1 MNNINLISAEVVA
14 DSLNQYG
21 ERLTT
26 FKLVFPRYI
35 LAELNTH
42 RLFSKNSASSR
53 AIPFKKMVKQ
63 VMETPFIPM
72 AWQKNHPGMQGTEY
86 LDRTDKYNLVSFMLV
101 LNDTLNNL
109 DKDSKEYEKLKKE
122 HDEKLE
128 IIKTILL
135 PYAQIV
141 KTLDE
146 WWLFARDKAV
156 ETASILY
163 VFGVTKQLCNRLL
176 EPFLY
181 HTVLL
186 TATEYDN
193 FFKLRCS
200 KYKLPKDCYT
210 VFGGDFYEKEFK
222 SIKNMNESINSY
234 INNPSKAKQIIKDFN
249 LLSDLGRLRINKGQA
264 DIHIMDL
271 AEKMWDVMNDSIP
284 KQLKIG
290 EWHIPFGDDID
301 EVVLFDVLLNLPIP
315 EGEIIDP
322 IFDYTINEAMLK
334 IATARCA
341 RISYQTLGDNPVID
355 YAKDIKLFD
364 DLLTSGHMSPFE
376 HCAVVMDEDDYFS
389 HVKGVQYS
397 DIIDQDLYGWSR
409 NFKGFK
415 QYRELLDDKY

>member
-1 MNNINLISAEVVA
+1 MQNTNLISAEVVA

-26 FKLVFPRYI
+26 LKLVFPRYI

-53 AIPFKKMVKQ
+53 AIPFKKMVAQ
-63 VMETPFIPM
+63 VMETPFIPI

-86 LDRTDKYNLVSFMLV
+86 LSKTDTFNLMGFMIALG
-101 LNDTLNNL
+101 DTIL
-109 DKDSKEYEKLKKE
+109 KVGEDSKDYAKLKKE
-122 HDEKLE
+122 YDEKLE
-128 IIKTILL
+128 IINSILR
-135 PYAQIV
+135 PYS
-141 KTLDE
+141 KLRMTLDE

-163 VFGVTKQLCNRLL
+163 VFGVTKQMCNRIL

-186 TATEYDN
+186 TASHFEN
-193 FFKLRCS
+193 FFNLRCPQYDMGYLGTHKS
-200 KYKLPKDCYT
+200 WKDVVKNERKAYKSG
-210 VFGGDFYEKEFK
+210 VSFGYDESNSLITRLFY
-222 SIKNMNESINSY
+222 
-234 INNPSKAKQIIKDFN
+234 
-249 LLSDLGRLRINKGQA
+249 NKGQA

-271 AEKMWDVMNDSIP
+271 AEKMWDAMNDNKP
-284 KQLKIG
+284 KQLEIG
-290 EWHIPFGDDID
+290 QWHIPYGDNID
-301 EVVLFDVLLNLPIP
+301 EVILFDTLRDLPILD
-315 EGEIIDP
+315 GEIGNP
-322 IFDYTINEAMLK
+322 ISDTDIEKAKLK

-355 YAKDIKLFD
+355 YEKDIKLFD
-364 DLLTSGHMSPFE
+364 DLLTSGHWSPFE
-376 HCAVVMDEDDYFS
+376 HCAQVMDGDDYFS
-389 HVKGVQYS
+389 HVKGLMKLDDMS
-397 DIIDQDLYGWSR
+397 IDDEYAYVSNRVTNPNVFGWSR

>member
-26 FKLVFPRYI
+26 LKLVFPRYI

-86 LDRTDKYNLVSFMLV
+86 LSKTDEFNLEEFMIV
-101 LNDTLNNL
+101 LGNTIRATDNTS
-109 DKDSKEYEKLKKE
+109 KDYQKLKKE
-122 HDEKLE
+122 YEEKLE
-128 IIKTILL
+128 IIKTILK
-135 PYAQIV
+135 PYIHMT

-156 ETASILY
+156 ETASIMY
-163 VFGVTKQLCNRLL
+163 VFGVTKQACNRIL

-186 TATEYDN
+186 TASHFEN
-193 FFKLRCS
+193 FFNLRCPQYDMGYLGTHKS
-200 KYKLPKDCYT
+200 WKDVVKNERKAYKSG
-210 VFGGDFYEKEFK
+210 VSFGYDESNSLLTRLFY
-222 SIKNMNESINSY
+222 
-234 INNPSKAKQIIKDFN
+234 
-249 LLSDLGRLRINKGQA
+249 NKGQA

-271 AEKMWDVMNDSIP
+271 AEKMWDVMNDSKP
-284 KQLKIG
+284 KQLEIG
-290 EWHIPFGDDID
+290 EWHLPFSEDGVGLKIK
-301 EVVLFDVLLNLPIP
+301 
-315 EGEIIDP
+315 
-322 IFDYTINEAMLK
+322 TRLK

-355 YAKDIKLFD
+355 YEKDIKLFD

-376 HCAVVMDEDDYFS
+376 HCAVVMDEDDYFN
-389 HVKGVQYS
+389 HINGVETVER
-397 DIIDQDLYGWSR
+397 IISTNDNSSYGWSR